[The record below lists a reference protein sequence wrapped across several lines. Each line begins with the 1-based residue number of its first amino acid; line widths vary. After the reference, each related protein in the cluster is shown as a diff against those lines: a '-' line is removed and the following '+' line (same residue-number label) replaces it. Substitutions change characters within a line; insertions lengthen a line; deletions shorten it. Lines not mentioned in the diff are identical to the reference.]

1 MAEEVGSM
9 RSYLF
14 WKNIGNFGDG
24 TNMADWEENF
34 SSLDLGEDE
43 TVLAI
48 RLAEALR
55 TDEVETFLEIY
66 DSIPSTTETK
76 RVSILITTLLFL
88 FLKSSARLEKL
99 KLCKFDCPVFSFAF
113 VYSHFGKR
121 KRPFTVYRKWSWA
134 SESLHSLRGCH
145 VNNPNKFFCPYAFA
159 AKCWVTEIVDLV
171 SKSVGTHSVDR
182 LPGGKIYAI
191 LDMWPSFGWDIMQS
205 LKYLLSIH
213 VPQFRNVDAKV
224 TQGLVR
230 KTNKFD
236 ILYRKRS
243 IVAS

>member
-1 MAEEVGSM
+1 
-9 RSYLF
+9 
-14 WKNIGNFGDG
+14 
-24 TNMADWEENF
+24 MADWQENF
-34 SSLDLGEDE
+34 SSLVLGEDE
-43 TVLAI
+43 TVVAI

-99 KLCKFDCPVFSFAF
+99 KLCKLDCPVFSFAF

-171 SKSVGTHSVDR
+171 SKYSSWSVGTHSVDR

-191 LDMWPSFGWDIMQS
+191 LDMWPSFGWI
-205 LKYLLSIH
+205 LCNPWNYLLSIH
-213 VPQFRNVDAKV
+213 VSQFRNVDAKV

>member
-1 MAEEVGSM
+1 
-9 RSYLF
+9 
-14 WKNIGNFGDG
+14 
-24 TNMADWEENF
+24 MADWQENF

-99 KLCKFDCPVFSFAF
+99 KLCKLDCPVFSFAF
-113 VYSHFGKR
+113 VYSRFGKR
-121 KRPFTVYRKWSWA
+121 KRPFTVYRKWSWT
-134 SESLHSLRGCH
+134 SESLHSLRCCH

-171 SKSVGTHSVDR
+171 SKYSSWSVGTHSVDR

-191 LDMWPSFGWDIMQS
+191 LDMWPSFGWI
-205 LKYLLSIH
+205 LCNPWNYLLSIH
-213 VPQFRNVDAKV
+213 VSQFRNVDAKV

>member
-1 MAEEVGSM
+1 
-9 RSYLF
+9 
-14 WKNIGNFGDG
+14 
-24 TNMADWEENF
+24 MADWQENF
-34 SSLDLGEDE
+34 SSLVLGEDE

-99 KLCKFDCPVFSFAF
+99 KLCKLDCPVFSFAF
-113 VYSHFGKR
+113 VYSRFGKR

-134 SESLHSLRGCH
+134 SESLRSLRGCH

-171 SKSVGTHSVDR
+171 SKYSSWSVGTHSVDR

-191 LDMWPSFGWDIMQS
+191 LDMWPSFGWI
-205 LKYLLSIH
+205 LCNPWNYLLSIH
-213 VPQFRNVDAKV
+213 VSQFRNVDAKV

>member
-1 MAEEVGSM
+1 MEKSC
-9 RSYLF
+9 
-14 WKNIGNFGDG
+14 KIFGDG
-24 TNMADWEENF
+24 TNMADWQENF
-34 SSLDLGEDE
+34 SSRDLGEDE

-99 KLCKFDCPVFSFAF
+99 KLCKLDCPVFSFAF

-171 SKSVGTHSVDR
+171 SKCVGTHSVDR

>member
-1 MAEEVGSM
+1 MEKSC
-9 RSYLF
+9 
-14 WKNIGNFGDG
+14 KIFGDG
-24 TNMADWEENF
+24 TNMADWQENF
-34 SSLDLGEDE
+34 SSRDLGEDE

-99 KLCKFDCPVFSFAF
+99 KLCKLDCPVFSFAF

-159 AKCWVTEIVDLV
+159 AKCWVTWCRNTPVDPLEPILLTGCPV
-171 SKSVGTHSVDR
+171 AKFMQFWTCDHLS
-182 LPGGKIYAI
+182 GGYYAI
-191 LDMWPSFGWDIMQS
+191 LQI
-205 LKYLLSIH
+205 L
-213 VPQFRNVDAKV
+213 
-224 TQGLVR
+224 TQ
-230 KTNKFD
+230 
-236 ILYRKRS
+236 YPRS
-243 IVAS
+243 PI

>member
-1 MAEEVGSM
+1 MEKSC
-9 RSYLF
+9 
-14 WKNIGNFGDG
+14 KIFGDG
-24 TNMADWEENF
+24 TNMADWQENF
-34 SSLDLGEDE
+34 SSRDLGEDE

-99 KLCKFDCPVFSFAF
+99 KFMRTRLSCFFLRIRVFALWKKKETVHSLQKMVLSFGEFAF
-113 VYSHFGKR
+113 V
-121 KRPFTVYRKWSWA
+121 T
-134 SESLHSLRGCH
+134 
-145 VNNPNKFFCPYAFA
+145 
-159 AKCWVTEIVDLV
+159 
-171 SKSVGTHSVDR
+171 R
-182 LPGGKIYAI
+182 LPCEQPEQIFLALCFCRKMLSDRNFWFGDEI
-191 LDMWPSFGWDIMQS
+191 LQLIRWNPFCWPVARWQNLCNFGHVTIFRVDIMQS

>member
-1 MAEEVGSM
+1 
-9 RSYLF
+9 
-14 WKNIGNFGDG
+14 
-24 TNMADWEENF
+24 MADWQENF

-99 KLCKFDCPVFSFAF
+99 KLCKLDCPVFSFAF

-121 KRPFTVYRKWSWA
+121 KRPFTVYRKWSWT
-134 SESLHSLRGCH
+134 SESLHSLRCCH
-145 VNNPNKFFCPYAFA
+145 VNNPNKFFLPQNVEWQKLLIWCRNTP
-159 AKCWVTEIVDLV
+159 VDPLEPILLTG
-171 SKSVGTHSVDR
+171 S
-182 LPGGKIYAI
+182 PGGKIYAI
-191 LDMWPSFGWDIMQS
+191 LDMWPSFGWI
-205 LKYLLSIH
+205 LCNPWNYLLSIH
-213 VPQFRNVDAKV
+213 VSQFRNVDAKV

>member
-134 SESLHSLRGCH
+134 SESLHSLHGCH
-145 VNNPNKFFCPYAFA
+145 VNNPNKFFWPYAFA

-171 SKSVGTHSVDR
+171 SKCVGTHSVDR